1 MQNTNSKSSLYIVGA
16 VLAVAVLGWLIYS
29 LGGVSRVSVSDNN
42 NTQVKTT
49 PTTNTNVVAPDKT
62 TVKNNKAEILSLVEQ
77 KRVLTKEERTKVL
90 TALNGSL
97 IDFYGFTELE
107 KKEIIDALNR
117 K

>member
-1 MQNTNSKSSLYIVGA
+1 MQNTNSKSSLYVVGA

-29 LGGVSRVSVSDNN
+29 LGGVSRVSVSGN
-42 NTQVKTT
+42 NTPVKTT
-49 PTTNTNVVAPDKT
+49 PTTNTNVVAPDKA

-97 IDFYGFTELE
+97 IDFYGFTESE